1 VCVLSISAVES
12 YTVERD
18 VAIAPGETL
27 SLGRFAYR
35 FDDLQQVEGP
45 NYDAVRARIT
55 VLRDGQT
62 IATLNPEQRNY
73 WVQRQTLTETGITSL
88 WNLDLFVALRGDVG
102 NGKWSMRAQ
111 LRPLIDYVWYS
122 AFLMALGG
130 VIAASDRRYRQAERA
145 REAAEAASA
154 GQAGATPA

>member
-1 VCVLSISAVES
+1 VES

-18 VAIAPGETL
+18 VAIAPGATL
-27 SLGRFAYR
+27 TLGRFAYR
-35 FDDLQQVEGP
+35 FDDVQQVEGP
-45 NYDAVRARIT
+45 NYDAVRARVT
-55 VLRDGQT
+55 VLRDGQP

-88 WNLDLFVALRGDVG
+88 WNMDLFVALRADVG
-102 NGKWSMRAQ
+102 AGRWSMRAQ

-130 VIAASDRRYRQAERA
+130 IVAASDRRYRSRQLADEAAAAER
-145 REAAEAASA
+145 
-154 GQAGATPA
+154 AGATPA